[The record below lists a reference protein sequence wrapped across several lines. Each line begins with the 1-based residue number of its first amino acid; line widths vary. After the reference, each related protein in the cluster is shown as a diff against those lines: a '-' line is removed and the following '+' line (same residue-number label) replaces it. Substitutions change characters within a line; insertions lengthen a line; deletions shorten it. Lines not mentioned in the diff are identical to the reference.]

1 MAHEL
6 VNLAV
11 RAIDEYLESG
21 TIISPPEMPEELEGR
36 AGVFVSLKKNGALR
50 GCIGTFIPS
59 TESIGEETIRNAI
72 SAAVNDPRFSPVRPE
87 ELPDLECS
95 VDVLS
100 KPEPASEDDLDP
112 RKYGVI
118 VEAGQRRGL
127 LLPALEGVDTVSEQI
142 EIAKQ
147 KAGILPEDPLKIF
160 RFSVRR
166 YT

>member
-21 TIISPPEMPEELEGR
+21 TIISPPEMPEELGGR
-36 AGVFVSLKKNGALR
+36 AGVFVSLKKDGALR
-50 GCIGTFIPS
+50 GCIGTFIPA
-59 TESIGEETIRNAI
+59 TESIAEETIRNAI
-72 SAAVNDPRFSPVRPE
+72 SAAVNDPRFPPVRPE
-87 ELPDLECS
+87 ELPELTCS

-100 KPEPASEDDLDP
+100 EPEPASEDDLDP

-118 VEAGQRRGL
+118 VEAGHRRGL

-142 EIAKQ
+142 GIAKQ
-147 KAGILPEDPLKIF
+147 KACILPEEPFKLF